1 MAKDVK
7 KISLNVSFEEK
18 PTEQISLIGFLFFC
32 NGRLLQQQP
41 VRDNLLEFD
50 LTQTTDTGKP
60 PVRNADGTAAPTAP
74 RPIDSREL
82 RLFIAPAT
90 NKNIQN
96 VTSMEELEQYKPYE
110 PILQTNADGNFSILP
125 IPSLVS
131 KFWPFCSCRVT
142 GKVSKWFS
150 SDNAW
155 EDRPV
160 CKARVHI
167 CDVDAIWYWI
177 YRIPD
182 YIIAKVPEAILNP
195 QEVIKFPIPI
205 PDPPPFT
212 INPFATRAVET
223 KSLFRKSSV
232 EEQQMEVAAGLP
244 ELGID
249 IRQTLASGNLN
260 RIRETIA
267 ANYSIFHPWFCLW
280 PWWWPWFYHRR
291 ELAVVY
297 TDASGRFDTQVSYW
311 CTGDKPDIYIWVEYL
326 INGVWTTVYEPPVP
340 CYTFWDYVCGTNINI
355 HITDPRVP
363 GGCCCDCPI
372 PGDEVWIRTVGS
384 TSVSHINQQNI
395 LLPPPG
401 QSVNY
406 NRIGLTDAAAIYD
419 PSFLPTTPGDFKRP
433 FGGAPTFVVGF
444 GNDLPNAGIA
454 YYRWSYKKVAGPD
467 LTAVSDS
474 YKPLLPAGGI
484 MPKGYEFTY
493 IDSHGDTQ
501 FGSNSVK
508 LGPFTVGV
516 NDNLY
521 KIPPE
526 SPDMAPFSVPET
538 DPQWTEPSYRNLSIT
553 FDSSDLRD
561 ASLTKGDGLY
571 EFKLELFDKTG
582 ALLTNIPK
590 ATFKT
595 PDYNN
600 AGFSVNAP
608 DVLLVSPTPTTANG
622 YNMLMRIDNSS
633 CQAGIF
639 TVKVNGLPAS
649 SDCCGFVSY
658 RPGGVEAVL
667 DLSFK
672 AAHPNNFAVFNFSVE
687 RGTCGDVAI
696 ADAKGMVIDSANGYI
711 RNSSSIYDKP
721 FTPPQL
727 LESCYSGGIGKAAF
741 AETLSVAAMA
751 TDGTYRLIAKDD
763 GDVAAFALEP

>member
-1 MAKDVK
+1 MAKELK
-7 KISLNVSFEEK
+7 RLSLNLSFEEK
-18 PTEQISLIGFLFFC
+18 PAEEISLIGFLFYC
-32 NGRLLQQQP
+32 NGRYLQQQP
-41 VRDNLLEFD
+41 VVNNVLEFSLSD
-50 LTQTTDTGKP
+50 MSAGSKT
-60 PVRNADGTAAPTAP
+60 VP
-74 RPIDSREL
+74 RPLDIREL
-82 RLFIAPAT
+82 QVFIAPAT
-90 NKNIQN
+90 DKNIQN
-96 VTSMEELEQYKPYE
+96 VRSIEELEQYKPYS
-110 PILQTNADGNFSILP
+110 PVLQANADGVVNILP
-125 IPSLVS
+125 IPSLIS
-131 KFWPFCSCRVT
+131 KFWPFCYCRVT
-142 GKVSKWFS
+142 GRVSKWFS
-150 SDNAW
+150 VDNAW
-155 EDRPV
+155 EDRPI

-167 CDVDAIWYWI
+167 CDIDAIWYWI

-182 YIIAKVPEAILNP
+182 YIIAKVPEVILNP
-195 QEVIKFPIPI
+195 QEIIKFPIPI
-205 PDPPPFT
+205 PDPPPFSVNT
-212 INPFATRAVET
+212 VATKAQQT
-223 KSLFRKSSV
+223 KSLFRTVSV
-232 EEQQMEVAAGLP
+232 EEKQMEYAANLP
-244 ELGID
+244 ELGVD
-249 IRQTLASGNLN
+249 IRQSLASGNLN

-267 ANYSIFHPWFCLW
+267 ANYALFHPWFCLW

-326 INGVWTTVYEPPVP
+326 INGVWTTVYEPPIP

-363 GGCCCDCPI
+363 GGCCCDCPM

-384 TSVSHINQQNI
+384 TSVAHINQHNI
-395 LLPPPG
+395 LQPPPG

-419 PSFLPTTPGDFKRP
+419 PWFLPTTPGDFKRP
-433 FGGAPTFVVGF
+433 FGGSPTFVVGF
-444 GNDLPNAGIA
+444 GVDLPNNNIY

-467 LTAVSDS
+467 LVAVSDS
-474 YKPLLPAGGI
+474 YKPLLPSGSVT
-484 MPKGYEFTY
+484 PKGYEFTY

-508 LGPFTVGV
+508 LGPFTVGS

-521 KIPPE
+521 IIPPE
-526 SPDMAPFSVPET
+526 RPDMAPFSVPEAN
-538 DPQWTEPSYRNLSIT
+538 PQWVEPSYRNLSIT

-561 ASLTKGDGLY
+561 ATLTKGDGLY

-608 DVLLVSPTPTTANG
+608 DVLLESPTVTTANG
-622 YNMLMRIDNSS
+622 YNMLMRIDNSA
-633 CQAGIF
+633 CQADIF
-639 TVKVNGLPAS
+639 TVKVNGIPKL

-658 RPGGVEAVL
+658 QQGGVEAVL
-667 DLSFK
+667 DLSFQ
-672 AAHPNNFAVFNFSVE
+672 AAQPNNFAAFSFSVE

-696 ADAKGMVIDSANGYI
+696 ADANGMVIDSAGGYI
-711 RNSSSIYDKP
+711 RNSSSIFDKP
-721 FTPPQL
+721 FTPSQL
-727 LESCYSGGIGKAAF
+727 LESCYNGGTGKAAF

-751 TDGTYRLIAKDD
+751 TDGTYRLQSKDD
-763 GDVAAFALEP
+763 GRVAAFALEP